1 MSKEVEVPTVTDK
14 PINTTGNKFT
24 RNHSPR
30 SEEDDSNPE
39 LNLDSQDTQVSST
52 MDWPEVPDERVPTPT
67 ILVGTT
73 DPVIEELDREATAHT
88 QLLVQPSPTQQQQT
102 GKVKKYLALSRE
114 QRKHCYLIW
123 L

>member
-1 MSKEVEVPTVTDK
+1 MSEPSDVVQQPFYTEDTPVMSKEVEVATVTDK

-52 MDWPEVPDERVPTPT
+52 MD
-67 ILVGTT
+67 
-73 DPVIEELDREATAHT
+73 
-88 QLLVQPSPTQQQQT
+88 
-102 GKVKKYLALSRE
+102 
-114 QRKHCYLIW
+114 
-123 L
+123 